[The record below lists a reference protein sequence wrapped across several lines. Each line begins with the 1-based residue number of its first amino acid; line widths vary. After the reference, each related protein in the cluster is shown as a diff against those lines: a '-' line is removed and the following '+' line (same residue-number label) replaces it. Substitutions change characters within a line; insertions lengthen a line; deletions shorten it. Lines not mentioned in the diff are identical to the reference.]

1 MAEVKP
7 DIEILE
13 FAISREIQA
22 REFFLELARRVTR
35 PGFRKVFE
43 ELAEEE
49 AEHKEKL
56 ELEVMK
62 LGKTVS
68 EDTEYT
74 GANKE
79 FIISDTQMLDNMD
92 YKDILLL
99 GMEKEE
105 ASFRTYVN
113 LLSSVREQSSRELLL
128 ALAEEEVR
136 HKLRF
141 QTEYDFITRKNRST
155 DESDD

>member
-35 PGFRKVFE
+35 PSFQKFFE
-43 ELAEEE
+43 ELADEES
-49 AEHKEKL
+49 EHKEKL
-56 ELEVMK
+56 ELEIMK

-68 EDTEYT
+68 DETEYT

-79 FIISDTQMLDNMD
+79 FIISDTRMLDNMD

-99 GMEKEE
+99 GMDKEE

-141 QTEYDFITRKNRST
+141 QTEYDFITRKKRSA

>member
-13 FAISREIQA
+13 FAISREVQA
-22 REFFLELARRVTR
+22 REFFLALSRRVSR
-35 PGFRKVFE
+35 PSIRKVFE
-43 ELAEEE
+43 ELATEED
-49 AEHKEKL
+49 EHKEKL
-56 ELEVMK
+56 KLEVMK
-62 LGKTVS
+62 LGKAVS
-68 EDTEYT
+68 EEKEYI
-74 GANKE
+74 KDDQQ
-79 FIISDTQMLDNMD
+79 FIISDDDSLLDMD

-113 LLSSVREQSSRELLL
+113 LLGSVREESSRELLL

-136 HKLRF
+136 HKIRF
-141 QTEYDFITRKNRST
+141 QTEYDFIMKKKG
-155 DESDD
+155 